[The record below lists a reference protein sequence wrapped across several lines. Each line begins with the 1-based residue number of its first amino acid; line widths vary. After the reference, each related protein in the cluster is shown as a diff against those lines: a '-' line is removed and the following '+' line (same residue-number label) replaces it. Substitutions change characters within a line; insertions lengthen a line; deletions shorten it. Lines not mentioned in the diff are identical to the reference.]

1 MKSLSRWC
9 LPLVGALL
17 ALLPLTSC
25 GKKGNREG
33 SGAGTG
39 SSKPA
44 ASKPAAPKP
53 GKAGTSTSQALP
65 KEVTKGLPKNM
76 VEAMRKAHREKRLL
90 LVEVF
95 DPECNFCR
103 DMEKVLQEPDVQEA
117 MKPFIYIKVG
127 KDAERLVEEF
137 ALQMTPTFLVY
148 KPDGKPMDDLLEGF
162 RSGKVFIAELKNFQN
177 IYQGKPQIEIPEDD
191 HPNYGKG

>member
-9 LPLVGALL
+9 LPLLGALL
-17 ALLPLTSC
+17 STLPVTSC
-25 GKKGNREG
+25 GKKGNQEG
-33 SGAGTG
+33 SGPGTG

-44 ASKPAAPKP
+44 ASKP
-53 GKAGTSTSQALP
+53 GKAGASPSQALP

-76 VEAMRKAHREKRLL
+76 VEAMLKAHREKRLL

-95 DPECNFCR
+95 DPECNFCL

-117 MKPFIYIKVG
+117 MKPYIYIKVG
-127 KDAERLVEEF
+127 KDAEHLVEEF

-148 KPDGKPMDDLLEGF
+148 KPDGKPMEDCLEGF

-177 IYQGKPQIEIPEDD
+177 IFHGKPQIEIPEDD

>member
-9 LPLVGALL
+9 LPLLGALL
-17 ALLPLTSC
+17 ATLPLTSC
-25 GKKGNREG
+25 GKKGNGEG
-33 SGAGTG
+33 SGPATG
-39 SSKPA
+39 PSKPA
-44 ASKPAAPKP
+44 ASKP
-53 GKAGTSTSQALP
+53 GKAGASPSRALP

-76 VEAMRKAHREKRLL
+76 VEAMLKAHREKRLL

-95 DPECNFCR
+95 DPECNFCL

-127 KDAERLVEEF
+127 KDAEHLVEEF

-148 KPDGKPMDDLLEGF
+148 KPDGKPMEDCLEGF

-177 IYQGKPQIEIPEDD
+177 IFHGKPQIEIPEDD